1 MMLREAMRKWTIIL
15 AGVLLAIGSGAS
27 WAVVFRAW
35 EPGPRY
41 KGMAAEYWSRAIR
54 DGGPDRSSL
63 SGKLEYYCGFYDKR
77 GQPAILDGDAAAV
90 PVLIRLL
97 KDTDREVRLRA
108 HMALLNIATGSHAS
122 SAEPA
127 LMQACND
134 HDPHVRSVASGIL
147 GIVKARVK
155 VEKSVR

>member
-1 MMLREAMRKWTIIL
+1 MRKRTIIL

-54 DGGPDRSSL
+54 DGGPDTSSL
-63 SGKLEYYCGFYDKR
+63 SGRLEHFCGFYDELGR
-77 GQPAILDGDAAAV
+77 PAILRGDAAAV
-90 PVLIRLL
+90 PVLARLL
-97 KDTDREVRLRA
+97 NDTDQEVSLRA
-108 HMALLNIATGSHAS
+108 QMALLNIAVGPHAS

-147 GIVKARVK
+147 AIVKARAK